1 MNMRKFT
8 LTVAGAAVALAG
20 FTGVV
25 AADQQDLPTLVYRTG
40 AYAPG
45 GIHLANGISDYYR
58 LINSQGGINGVMINH
73 SECDY
78 GYKTDRGV
86 ECYDR
91 IKTSKTAVISPFS
104 TGVTYALIEKSIKDE
119 IPLFTMGYGRTSAA
133 KGRFFLGSLTSR
145 QLIGARLPRWCSTSL
160 IAKVVW
166 IN

>member
-20 FTGVV
+20 FTGVT

-73 SECDY
+73 SECD
-78 GYKTDRGV
+78 
-86 ECYDR
+86 
-91 IKTSKTAVISPFS
+91 
-104 TGVTYALIEKSIKDE
+104 
-119 IPLFTMGYGRTSAA
+119 
-133 KGRFFLGSLTSR
+133 
-145 QLIGARLPRWCSTSL
+145 
-160 IAKVVW
+160 
-166 IN
+166 